1 MRWAIRAAGADGEV
15 GSYDKM
21 DNYYRN
27 RFGRGHDMR
36 GSDRGCN
43 LMVGRGT
50 GSHGAGCASLI
61 RVLAVLSLVLGLLL
75 VLCPS
80 GRTAEAADRTVRVGY
95 YENEV
100 FQEGAREGAVKT
112 GYAYE
117 YYRKL
122 SEYTGWEYEYVYGSY
137 SELYQKLLDGE
148 VDLLAGLA
156 FKQER
161 ADLMGYPRAPMGN
174 EVYNLVRHDADVD
187 ITADPTTLAGRRIGV
202 LDSAMVG
209 VLNTYLTEQNVKAQ
223 VVTYADYDALF
234 AAFDRGD
241 FDVLAVEGSG
251 AYDRPNSDVL
261 CSFGASDYYLCV
273 AKDRPDLLA
282 ELDTAQAQLA
292 AEEPNYLYSLELKYS
307 PVTLSS
313 HAFSAAERVWLET
326 HDTLRVGYLNHY
338 LPYSD
343 TNAAG
348 EPTGMVSQLI
358 PQMLDALGAEGVE
371 VTYHAYDSY
380 DDMVAD
386 MSDEVIDL
394 AFPVGGGLYYSEENG
409 IYQSTPVTST
419 TTELIFLG
427 DFGEQTTTRFA
438 VNENNRMQHY
448 FVLTNYPD
456 AQIVPMPSI
465 EDCLKAVLD
474 GTVTCTTLNG
484 MRANDI
490 LRNRAYRDLST
501 MQLDKSDDRC
511 FGVEIGNEGLLKLI
525 NRGISVLGSDN
536 MQDMAARYSQEL
548 YSFSVW
554 DALADH
560 MALFGTLILGIAAL
574 IIFLLVRD
582 VWRTHA
588 QMHDKESARLALEAK
603 NHELEASQQA
613 LAETSEIVA
622 DAGFGVWHIILEEG
636 KAPRMQANAKMREL
650 LGVSGQNLTEEETY
664 NAWYKRVLEEDLAS
678 VHRSVSEMLEGR
690 LSENTY
696 RWNHPERGVI
706 YVRCGGVANIREEHL
721 QMLRGYHA
729 DVTDIVRED
738 QEQKET
744 LAQALT
750 AAEHANHAKTTFL
763 NNMSHDIRTP
773 MNAIVGFTSLA
784 VAHADN
790 PDQVRDYLDKI
801 SVSSQHLLSLIND
814 VLDMSRIE
822 SGKMS
827 IDEAEVHLPD
837 LIHDLRTIIQAN
849 VAAKQLDLLIDTQDI
864 VSEDI
869 ITDRLRLSQVL
880 LNILTNAIKFT
891 PNGGTIG
898 FQVIERPTL
907 ATGTTTFEFRIE
919 DTGIGMSKEFQET
932 IFDAFTREQ
941 TSTVSGIQGT
951 GLGMAITKNIVDMMG
966 GTITVQS
973 EEGAGSEFVVTLP
986 CKVSGSPAANEPI
999 AELVGMR
1006 ALVVDDDVDSCLS
1019 VCSMLRKLGLRP
1031 DWTNYGKEA
1040 VIRAREARDQDEA
1053 FGLYIVDWM
1062 LSDLNGIE
1070 VVRRLRTRVGGEAQ
1084 VIMLTAYDWTDIE
1097 GEASEAGVNSFCSK
1111 PLFMSELREVL
1122 TQSLQGG
1129 EPDGNEHPAPVDFTG
1144 KRVLLAEDIETNQII
1159 AVTILTELGLEV
1171 EVAEDGIEAVEKVST
1186 APAGTYDAVLMDI
1199 QMPRMDG
1206 YEAARR
1212 IRALDDEAKS
1222 SVPIVAVTA
1231 NAFEEDRRL
1240 ALDAG
1245 MNGHLAKPY
1254 DIPEMVATLGVIL
1267 G

>member
-1 MRWAIRAAGADGEV
+1 MLVALLSPA
-15 GSYDKM
+15 
-21 DNYYRN
+21 
-27 RFGRGHDMR
+27 
-36 GSDRGCN
+36 
-43 LMVGRGT
+43 
-50 GSHGAGCASLI
+50 
-61 RVLAVLSLVLGLLL
+61 RVAK
-75 VLCPS
+75 
-80 GRTAEAADRTVRVGY
+80 AEGQTVRVGY

-100 FQEGAREGAVKT
+100 FQEGANEGAVKT

-122 SEYTGWEYEYVYGSY
+122 SEYTGWKYEYVYGSY

-156 FKQER
+156 YRQDR
-161 ADLMGYPRAPMGN
+161 ADLMGYPRAPMGR
-174 EVYNLVRHDADVD
+174 EVYNLVCHDADTY
-187 ITADPTTLAGRRIGV
+187 ITSDPATLSGRRIGV

-209 VLNTYLTEQNVKAQ
+209 VLDSYLTEQGVSAE
-223 VVTYADYDALF
+223 VATYADYDVLF
-234 AAFDRGD
+234 AAFDDGE
-241 FDVLAVEGSG
+241 FDILAVEGSG
-251 AYDRPNSDVL
+251 AYDRPNSEVL
-261 CSFGASDYYLCV
+261 CSFGSSDYYLCV
-273 AKDRPDLLA
+273 AKDRPDLLE
-282 ELDTAQAQLA
+282 ELNVAQAQLA
-292 AEEPNYLYSLELKYS
+292 AEEPNYLYSLELKYY

-313 HAFSAAERVWLET
+313 RALSAAERTWLAE
-326 HDTLRVGYLNHY
+326 HDSLRVGYLDHY

-343 TNAAG
+343 TSATG
-348 EPTGMVSQLI
+348 DPVGMVSQLI
-358 PQMLDALGAEGVE
+358 PQILGALSAEGIE
-371 VTYHAYDSY
+371 VSYHAYESY
-380 DDMVAD
+380 DDMVEA
-386 MSDEVIDL
+386 MSDGAIDL
-394 AFPVGGGLYYSEENG
+394 AFPVGGGLYFSEENG
-409 IYQSTPVTST
+409 IYQSTPITST
-419 TTELIFLG
+419 TTVLIFEG
-427 DFGEQTTTRFA
+427 DFDEQTTARFA
-438 VNENNRMQHY
+438 VNENNRMQRY
-448 FVLTNYPD
+448 FVLTNYPE
-456 AQIVPMPSI
+456 AQVVSEPSI

-474 GTVTCTTLNG
+474 GTATCTTLNG
-484 MRANDI
+484 ARANDI
-490 LRNRAYRDLST
+490 LRNRAFRKLST
-501 MQLDKSDDRC
+501 LQLDKSDIRC

-525 NRGISVLGSDN
+525 NRGISVLGTDT
-536 MQDMAARYSQEL
+536 MQDMAVRYSHEL
-548 YSFSVW
+548 YSSSFW
-554 DALADH
+554 DAIADH
-560 MALFGTLILGIAAL
+560 MALFGSLILCVAAL

-582 VWRTHA
+582 VRRTRA
-588 QMHDKESARLALEAK
+588 QMLDKESARQALEAK

-613 LAETSEIVA
+613 LAETGEIVA
-622 DAGFGVWHIILEEG
+622 DAGFGIWRITLEEG
-636 KAPRMQANAKMREL
+636 RAPRMEANAKMQEL
-650 LGVSGQNLTEEETY
+650 LGVSGQGLSEEETY
-664 NAWYKRVLEEDLAS
+664 DAWYSRVVEEDLPS

-706 YVRCGGVANIREEHL
+706 YVRCGGVANIREKTR

-738 QEQKET
+738 HEQKEA

-750 AAEHANHAKTTFL
+750 AAEHANHAKTEFL

-784 VAHADN
+784 ESHMDN
-790 PDQVRDYLDKI
+790 PEQVRDYLDKI

-822 SGKMS
+822 SGKMTIEES
-827 IDEAEVHLPD
+827 EVHLPD

-880 LNILTNAIKFT
+880 LNILSNAIKFT

-898 FQVIERPTL
+898 FQVIEHPTL
-907 ATGTTTFEFRIE
+907 ATGTTTFVFRIE

-932 IFDAFTREQ
+932 IFDAFTRER

-986 CKVSGSPAANEPI
+986 CKVSGGPADTEPI
-999 AELVGMR
+999 PELVDTR

-1019 VCSMLRKLGLRP
+1019 VCSMLRKLGLRS

-1040 VIRAREARDQDEA
+1040 VIRAREACDQGEE

-1070 VVRRLRTRVGGEAQ
+1070 VVRRLRKRVSSDSRI
-1084 VIMLTAYDWTDIE
+1084 IMLTAYDWADIE
-1097 GEASEAGVNSFCSK
+1097 DEAREAGVDTFCSK

-1122 TQSLQGG
+1122 MPSVRDDKDEALRDALG
-1129 EPDGNEHPAPVDFTG
+1129 PNLAG
-1144 KRVLLAEDIETNQII
+1144 KRLLLAEDIETNQLI
-1159 AVTILTELGLEV
+1159 AVTILTELGLQV
-1171 EVAEDGIEAVEKVST
+1171 DVANDGVEAVEMVSS

-1199 QMPRMDG
+1199 QMPNMDG

-1212 IRALDDEAKS
+1212 IRALDDPAKS
-1222 SVPIVAVTA
+1222 GIPIVAVTA

-1240 ALDAG
+1240 ALEAG

-1254 DIPEMVATLGVIL
+1254 NIPEMVTTLGVIL